1 MALITIDPTKC
12 NHDGLCVQACPAFI
26 ITMEKGGLP
35 ETVAGTESRC
45 IGCGHC
51 VAVCPTGALD
61 NALTP
66 RKDFLP
72 VPGDRPGAD
81 QVEGLLLARRS
92 VRGFK
97 KEPVPREQLERLLE
111 VARRAPTASNSQQV
125 SWTMVQAPQT
135 LVRIRK
141 LTEGW
146 MATIPRLEHYAE
158 AERNGV
164 DAVLRGAPALAVAH
178 SPKEY
183 LWADTDSAI
192 ALTYMELL
200 AASMGL
206 GACWGGLATS
216 AANNVPELAELLHI
230 PEGHK
235 VCGALMLGVPRQ
247 KHLLVPPRNPAKAAW
262 L

>member
-1 MALITIDPTKC
+1 MALITIDPAKC

-51 VAVCPTGALD
+51 VAVCPTEALD
-61 NALTP
+61 NSLAP

-72 VPGDRPGAD
+72 VPADRPGAD
-81 QVEGLLLARRS
+81 EVEGLLLARRS
-92 VRGFK
+92 VRGFR
-97 KEPVPREQLERLLE
+97 KEPVDRKQLERLLE
-111 VARRAPTASNSQQV
+111 AARRAPTASNSQQV
-125 SWTMVQAPQT
+125 SWTMVRDPEM

-158 AERNGV
+158 AERNGK
-164 DAVLRGAPALAVAH
+164 DSVLRGAPVLAVAH
-178 SPKEY
+178 SPKGY
-183 LWADTDSAI
+183 LWADTDCAI

-216 AANNVPELAELLHI
+216 AANLVPELAELLEI
-230 PEGHK
+230 PEDHK
-235 VCGALMLGVPRQ
+235 VCGTLMLGLPRQ
-247 KHLLVPPRNPAKAAW
+247 KHLSIPPRNPAKVTW